1 MESRKDVIKRKLK
14 YWSQNSKIF
23 QFSVSIFI
31 VALISLIDILSG
43 YKLHN
48 TIRLRERQA
57 EATAKIIMFLE
68 KFHIAK
74 VTGLLFYSI
83 SLFFLVKIAIMEYK
97 ESKKIKFSTIFLI
110 VGCIIILIVVIFYY
124 SEGDVWRSEHRP
136 VTNWRP
142 NFGN

>member
-23 QFSVSIFI
+23 QFLI
-31 VALISLIDILSG
+31 ALLSG
-43 YKLHN
+43 GIILFIDALTGYKITS